1 MQANVTVTAFT
12 SEKPRHLRELEYAP
26 SKDGCTTIVAS
37 CSKSRPLYKAT
48 STLKPHTVEVLVKYA
63 LERLA
68 PYGIP
73 DLASWNIE
81 VSETDG
87 YCQVD
92 LVNDKGAGFSI
103 DSIIM
108 RPNRSAVTLDHGIS
122 ARIR

>member
-12 SEKPRHLRELEYAP
+12 SEKPRRLVELENSP
-26 SKDGCTTIVAS
+26 SKDGCTTIVAN
-37 CSKSRPLYKAT
+37 CSESRPLYKAP

-63 LERLA
+63 LERLSV
-68 PYGIP
+68 YGIP

-87 YCQVD
+87 WFQVD
-92 LVNDKGAGFSI
+92 LVNNKGAGFSV

-108 RPNRSAVTLDHGIS
+108 RPNRSAVTVDHGIS
-122 ARIR
+122 AYVR